1 MTTSYMVREHLDN
14 KESGKKKSTPKAKK
28 KKAKPKD
35 REVICAKCNRIGHES
50 KDCYAKTAVA
60 GTSVLDKMLRGD
72 LPHLLDWLRDQ
83 MGPFPQN

>member
-28 KKAKPKD
+28 KKAKPKKAKPKD

-72 LPHLLDWLRDQ
+72 LPKR
-83 MGPFPQN
+83 